1 MKTSAFAVPV
11 ALVMTFLALVLA
23 RPAVAGLYDSNDK
36 DITTGELADQ
46 DYWWAKFDNMML
58 ELAVKQH
65 QPEERIDV
73 NLASATRRLEDLLKK
88 YPKHEELLKFKARA
102 DEVHK
107 MIDPNA
113 SRSAYFNPGCPW
125 EEANFAQ
132 LWVNW
137 HYAKVLIARND
148 FQTAH
153 SMLQN
158 VMQNY
163 DIMLKPD
170 RMKDYPEDLRKW
182 VIDAKPEADRMYAL
196 TKEKTHS

>member
-1 MKTSAFAVPV
+1 MKRIHAGTVFGIV
-11 ALVMTFLALVLA
+11 AALLLSQWA
-23 RPAVAGLYDSNDK
+23 SAGLYDANDK

-46 DYWWAKFDNMML
+46 DYWWARFDNMML

-65 QPEERIDV
+65 QPEGRIDV
-73 NLASATRRLEDLLKK
+73 ELASASRRLDDLLKK

-107 MIDPNA
+107 AIDSNA
-113 SRSAYFNPGCPW
+113 PRGAAFNPGCPW
-125 EEANFAQ
+125 DEANFAQ

-137 HYAKVLIARND
+137 HYAKALIAKND

-163 DIMLKPD
+163 DIMLRPD
-170 RMKDYPEDLRKW
+170 RMKDYPEELRKW
-182 VIDAKPEADRMYAL
+182 ATDAKPEADKMYAL
-196 TKEKTHS
+196 AKEKTHN